1 MSKFKQIFLKV
12 QIQILF
18 WTQPDI
24 ELLKKYKKNSTKNYA
39 CFKQFLILKI
49 YWDRVPHFTNTW
61 VNRANQFS
69 YFFNSKPTVK
79 VIVNPLRLMILTFI
93 YFGSLTWSIYSTLGT
108 NVNNVWKSQIWK
120 WLMINMVQRG
130 LKINIVL

>member
-130 LKINIVL
+130 LKINVVL

>member
-24 ELLKKYKKNSTKNYA
+24 ELLKKYKNISTKKYA